1 MNDLGIATVFI
12 NSSLKNKSVVRE
24 QLKQLESK
32 QLFSCKVLISTSILD
47 CGVNIVDD
55 AVQNI
60 VIFEIEKTTFIQM
73 LGRVRVQSGRG

>member
-1 MNDLGIATVFI
+1 MICRSDEKWVVFINNSAEGRQYAQQLNDLGIASVFI

-55 AVQNI
+55 AV
-60 VIFEIEKTTFIQM
+60 
-73 LGRVRVQSGRG
+73 